1 MTFVPRFAG
10 AQTNKKV
17 ITGSVFSAE
26 DGRPLNGATVTV
38 KGTQSV
44 TATDSS
50 GRFTIQ
56 AAQND
61 VLLTSFVGFTPFET
75 IVGSGS
81 DVNIRLKVSARSADE
96 VVVIGYGSRKK
107 SHLTG
112 AISQVGGK
120 DIAAIQANRVDDA
133 LAGKLSGVLIQ
144 NQSGEPGADPKIQ
157 IRAASSLSGDAN
169 PLIVVDGYPIS
180 GNLATVNPND
190 IESLEVLK
198 DAASSAI
205 YGSRGANGVI
215 LVTTKKGKSGKVRVN
230 YNSFAGISSKYVKDL
245 EMLYTASEWYN
256 KLQTSDYDLSEVNPQ
271 LRDYRLNAYRDAP
284 DVVSIEKWLFR
295 NGSTNS
301 HDLSI
306 QGGSEDIKVYA
317 SLGTLNTKGIV
328 NKQGYE
334 RYNARLNVDA
344 NVSKKLKAGL
354 SINGYFG
361 DQEVV
366 PRDMRDLLRA
376 YSISPIYHT
385 AASIAFVQALDAKR
399 AALSAGGLGNLAN
412 MNRTFDQDYRGSGLD
427 PRSIYLLKPGDVVH
441 DWQYGRNQNGI
452 GGTGD
457 AGIASKFN
465 DAEIYQKT
473 LFANT
478 NAYLQYNIIE
488 GLDIKTVFGADL
500 RDTRDYN
507 YQGILTDGLQ
517 RSTATNLNIANL
529 KKSTVLSETTLMY
542 AKTLGKHDLSAV
554 VGDGVSNYLFQRNF
568 ISSNEC
574 ALWLAK
580 KL

>member
-1 MTFVPRFAG
+1 M
-10 AQTNKKV
+10 
-17 ITGSVFSAE
+17 
-26 DGRPLNGATVTV
+26 
-38 KGTQSV
+38 
-44 TATDSS
+44 
-50 GRFTIQ
+50 
-56 AAQND
+56 
-61 VLLTSFVGFTPFET
+61 
-75 IVGSGS
+75 
-81 DVNIRLKVSARSADE
+81 
-96 VVVIGYGSRKK
+96 
-107 SHLTG
+107 
-112 AISQVGGK
+112 
-120 DIAAIQANRVDDA
+120 
-133 LAGKLSGVLIQ
+133 
-144 NQSGEPGADPKIQ
+144 
-157 IRAASSLSGDAN
+157 
-169 PLIVVDGYPIS
+169 
-180 GNLATVNPND
+180 
-190 IESLEVLK
+190 
-198 DAASSAI
+198 

-245 EMLYTASEWYN
+245 EMLYTASEWYD

-344 NVSKKLKAGL
+344 NVSKRLKAGL

-412 MNRTFDQDYRGSGLD
+412 MNRTFD
-427 PRSIYLLKPGDVVH
+427 
-441 DWQYGRNQNGI
+441 
-452 GGTGD
+452 
-457 AGIASKFN
+457 
-465 DAEIYQKT
+465 
-473 LFANT
+473 
-478 NAYLQYNIIE
+478 
-488 GLDIKTVFGADL
+488 
-500 RDTRDYN
+500 
-507 YQGILTDGLQ
+507 
-517 RSTATNLNIANL
+517 
-529 KKSTVLSETTLMY
+529 
-542 AKTLGKHDLSAV
+542 
-554 VGDGVSNYLFQRNF
+554 
-568 ISSNEC
+568 
-574 ALWLAK
+574 
-580 KL
+580 